1 MCDSHLYADNQYEYL
16 RGKSDDSF
24 YVWKRAPLPGPISV
38 PVIYYTMLL
47 EYYIIAQEN
56 APTPVLLRIMIAVV
70 AVPLAGGLLVLSNL
84 LPGTMGQ
91 GILWLVVA
99 AAAALYFLGWRL
111 PVQYVLTDTHLLVK
125 RGFAK
130 RIGVPLDQIQ
140 VICEALRGDELVY
153 SGFTALGEKGQP
165 IIINPHRPPRFRV
178 ALTPTEGLV
187 EELFWLIRRTEFDPM
202 PT

>member
-1 MCDSHLYADNQYEYL
+1 L
-16 RGKSDDSF
+16 
-24 YVWKRAPLPGPISV
+24 LPGPISA
-38 PVIYYTMLL
+38 PVIFYAMLL
-47 EYYIIAQEN
+47 EHYIIAQEN
-56 APTPVLLRIMIAVV
+56 APTRLLWRVMIVAV

-91 GILWLVVA
+91 GTLWLVVA
-99 AAAALYFLGWRL
+99 AAAAFYFLGWRL
-111 PVQYVLTDTHLLVK
+111 PVQYVLTDTHLLVR
-125 RGFAK
+125 RGFVK

-140 VICEALRGDELVY
+140 LICEASRDDELVY
-153 SGFTALGEKGQP
+153 SGFTALGEAGQP

-187 EELFWLIRRTEFDPM
+187 EELFWLIGRTEFDPM